1 MYRAVM
7 VDDEPWALE
16 GLAEVIDWEE
26 AGFLVERCFTDPGE
40 AFDYLCAKKPDVVFT
55 DIRMPGLSGIEM
67 ISRAKEKGIS
77 CEFVLISSYED
88 FEAAQKAIRLG
99 VCQYVLKPYNTEELE
114 ELAVLLRERL
124 AQRQGLPG
132 FDWREPPEDCLRKV
146 EALRGMVGRF
156 SGGFLCLFSGR
167 DLELPQLSGTQ
178 WLPLS
183 VRGVD
188 GALLAVSNEIRAARE
203 HFLKNAAGEYGVS
216 RAHAK
221 AAEDFPLLLREAW
234 YSLRCGF
241 HYAEREVVGE
251 IQFYLCENMQRELSL
266 GSTAER
272 FHFSEPYFC
281 ALFKKGT
288 GVSVMH
294 FIQQARIRY
303 AAYLIRSS
311 ERKLQEISEEVGF
324 SNYSY
329 FGKLFKKYQGMTP
342 ENYRGC
348 RPGGKINSHE

>member
-16 GLAEVIDWEE
+16 GLAEVIDWEK
-26 AGFLVERCFTDPGE
+26 AGFAVERRFTDPGE
-40 AFDYLCAKKPDVVFT
+40 AFDYLCAKEPDVVFT
-55 DIRMPGLSGIEM
+55 DIRMPGLSGVEM
-67 ISRAKEKGIS
+67 IAQAREKGLD

-88 FEAAQKAIRLG
+88 FEAAQRAIRLS
-99 VCQYVLKPYNTEELE
+99 VCQYVLKPYDTEELE
-114 ELAVLLRERL
+114 ELAALLRERL
-124 AQRQGLPG
+124 AQKQSVPG
-132 FDWREPPEDCLRKV
+132 FDWREPPEECLRKA
-146 EALRGMVGRF
+146 EALRGAAQRY
-156 SGGFLCLFSGR
+156 SGGFLCLFPEG
-167 DLELPQLSGTQ
+167 EPEPPALPGGE

-188 GALLAVSNEIRAARE
+188 RALLAVTNDPRAARE
-203 HFLKNAAGEYGVS
+203 RFLKSAGAGCGVS
-216 RAHAK
+216 RAHGK
-221 AAEDFPLLLREAW
+221 AAEELPLLLREAW

-241 HYAEREVVGE
+241 HYAEKEVVGE
-251 IQFYLCENMQRELSL
+251 IQFYLCANMHSELSL

-281 ALFKKGT
+281 ALFKRGT

-303 AAYLIRSS
+303 AGYLIRSS
-311 ERKLQEISEEVGF
+311 GKKLQEISEEVGF

-329 FGKLFKKYQGMTP
+329 FGKLFKKYLGTTP
-342 ENYRGC
+342 ESYRG
-348 RPGGKINSHE
+348 